1 MEEIMDYINA
11 KKLSIN
17 PDYVLDNGHKLI
29 WQAGKFAIMA
39 IKSDLTMDRILI
51 SVGRL
56 TKKGF
61 VSLDYIQAQGL
72 GFGSPELNVKSEDGV
87 SFHVARLSEIAKH
100 TFIKPVSPIRFSGL
114 R

>member
-1 MEEIMDYINA
+1 MDTINL
-11 KKLSIN
+11 KKLSTK
-17 PDYVLDNGHKLI
+17 PDYVLECGHKVI

-39 IKSDLTMDRILI
+39 VKSDFTFDRILI

-61 VSLDYIQAQGL
+61 ISLDYIQSQGL

-87 SFHVARLSEIAKH
+87 SFHVMRLSEIAKH
-100 TFIKPVSPIRFSGL
+100 TFVKPVSPIRFSGL

>member
-1 MEEIMDYINA
+1 MDYIDT

-17 PDYVLDNGHKLI
+17 PDYVLDSGHKLI

-39 IKSDLTMDRILI
+39 IKNDCTMDRILI
-51 SVGRL
+51 SIGRL

-61 VSLDYIQAQGL
+61 VSLDYIQSQGL
-72 GFGSPELNVKSEDGV
+72 GFGSPEINCKSEDGV
-87 SFHVARLSEIAKH
+87 SFHVARLSEIAKN
-100 TFIKPVSPIRFSGL
+100 TFTRPVSPIRFSGL

>member
-1 MEEIMDYINA
+1 MDYINV

-17 PDYVLDNGHKLI
+17 PDYVLDNGHKVI

-39 IKSDLTMDRILI
+39 VKNDLTMDRILI

-61 VSLDYIQAQGL
+61 ISLDYIQSQGL
-72 GFGSPELNVKSEDGV
+72 GFGSPDLNVKSEDGINYHV
-87 SFHVARLSEIAKH
+87 SRLSSIARN
-100 TFIKPVSPIRFSGL
+100 TFTKPVSPIRFSGL

>member
-1 MEEIMDYINA
+1 MDYINV

-17 PDYVLDNGHKLI
+17 PDYVLDNGHKVI

-39 IKSDLTMDRILI
+39 VKNSLTMDRILI

-61 VSLDYIQAQGL
+61 VSLDYIQSQGL
-72 GFGSPELNVKSEDGV
+72 GFGSPDLNVKSEDGINYHV
-87 SFHVARLSEIAKH
+87 SRLSSIARN